1 MLGRGQLPS
10 NSKDQRTQGTGQTR
24 TGQISS
30 LPVAVPGQ
38 EGKLAFQKSVTVELK
53 SGAADD
59 KRETG
64 GFEREVQDD
73 AGSNPKEEVQTPYQE
88 NRPNLNCKDS
98 DNPNA

>member
-30 LPVAVPGQ
+30 IPVAVPGQ

-53 SGAADD
+53 PGAADH

-64 GFEREVQDD
+64 GFERQVQGD
-73 AGSNPKEEVQTPYQE
+73 AGGNPKEEVQPPYQD
-88 NRPNLNCKDS
+88 NKPNLNCKGS
-98 DNPNA
+98 ANPNV